1 MEIILLIIILTTIV
15 FIIKE
20 YLKSPKKDNNINTF
34 DSIKTESNK
43 PKNINQ
49 FERVTIL
56 SEQKGRPLSR
66 ETLRNINENRN
77 NSYSRVKNT
86 FFDLPCHNEELIFED
101 TEDEDEDFIF
111 TKVVGVTQK
120 NDDDVERQ
128 EILKYCYEGE
138 KLILEYDFHNKYSKY
153 AIKVCRAN
161 NGEQIGYLED
171 KLSQKIHFRDMSTAT
186 VYIDEIIGG
195 TEDKPN
201 LGCLIEI
208 QFS

>member
-101 TEDEDEDFIF
+101 TEDEDFIF

-171 KLSQKIHFRDMSTAT
+171 SLAKKMKNR
-186 VYIDEIIGG
+186 EIEKFEVVLKEVTGG
-195 TEDKPN
+195 TVDKPN
-201 LGCLIEI
+201 LGCNIKI
-208 QFS
+208 IFTA